1 MELEVFFEKNKK
13 VNARL
18 NGQVI
23 ATDQLKRSG
32 GDESAPE
39 PFSLFLA
46 SIGTCAGIYVKYFC
60 EKRGIDASDIKII
73 QRHTFNPETRLIDK
87 IELEAVLPADF
98 PEKYRSAVVNA
109 MDLCAVKR
117 HLNNPPKIET
127 YTNFDTPPPRLQG

>member
-1 MELEVFFEKNKK
+1 MELEVFFEENKK

-18 NGQVI
+18 NGHVI
-23 ATDQLKRSG
+23 PTDQPKRSG

-60 EKRGIDASDIKII
+60 EKRGIDASKIKII
-73 QRHTFNPETRLIDK
+73 QRHNFNPQTRLIER
-87 IELEAVLPADF
+87 IELEAILPDDF

-127 YTNFDTPPPRLQG
+127 FTTIGR